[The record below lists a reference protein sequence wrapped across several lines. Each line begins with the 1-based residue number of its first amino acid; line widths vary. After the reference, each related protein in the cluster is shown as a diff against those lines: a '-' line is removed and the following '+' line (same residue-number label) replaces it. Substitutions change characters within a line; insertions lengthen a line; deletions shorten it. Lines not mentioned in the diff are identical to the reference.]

1 MKKLTKVLVVIDAQV
16 DFITGALRNEEAIKA
31 VPNIVNKIKN
41 FDGDYILVTLD
52 THDENYLESKEGKK
66 LPVKHCV
73 KGTEGWKLQEGI
85 KKALLDFDAKEK
97 KNVMYFH
104 KPTFGSIDLQN
115 FVEMDEEFDCNIEF
129 EFVGFCTDICVVS
142 NVLLLKAALYD
153 RCEITV
159 DASCCA
165 GVTPESHNAAL
176 TTMKMCQINVIN
188 E

>member
-1 MKKLTKVLVVIDAQV
+1 MKKTSKILVVIDAQV

-31 VPNIVNKIKN
+31 VPNIVNKINN
-41 FDGDYILVTLD
+41 FDGDYIFVTMD
-52 THDENYLESKEGKK
+52 THNEDYLNSKEGKK

-73 KGTEGWKLQEGI
+73 KGTDGWKLQEDI

-97 KNVMYFH
+97 KNVMYFY

-115 FVEMDEEFDCNIEF
+115 FVEMDEEFEGELEIEY
-129 EFVGFCTDICVVS
+129 VGFCTDICVVS
-142 NVLLLKAALYD
+142 NVLMEKALLYD
-153 RCEITV
+153 RANITV

-165 GVTPESHNAAL
+165 GVTPEKHKAAL
-176 TTMKMCQINVIN
+176 ETMKSCQINVIN

>member
-52 THDENYLESKEGKK
+52 THGENYLESKEGKK

-73 KGTEGWKLQEGI
+73 KGTEGWQLQEDI
-85 KKALLDFDAKEK
+85 KKVLIEFDAKEG

-104 KPTFGSIDLQN
+104 KPTFGSTSMAEFMEL
-115 FVEMDEEFDCNIEF
+115 DEAFEGELDIEY
-129 EFVGFCTDICVVS
+129 VGFCTDICVVS
-142 NVLLLKAALYD
+142 NVLMEKAVLFD
-153 RCEITV
+153 RAKITV

-165 GVTPESHNAAL
+165 GVTPEKHKAAL
-176 TTMKMCQINVIN
+176 ETMKSCQINVIN